1 MMNDSISLQGSG
13 SAELKVESDKTKVSG
28 DSLDVEGDVNVDGDV
43 KIDTSK
49 DKDLP
54 DSISLK
60 GLYKEVQILKEN
72 QNSDEDDS
80 GE

>member
-1 MMNDSISLQGSG
+1 MRN
-13 SAELKVESDKTKVSG
+13 ESDKTKVSG

-49 DKDLP
+49 DEDLP